1 MISRLSQFKAVHVLI
16 AYSLGLSQAFAQP
29 IQTDGQILRSLPKPP
44 PPLER
49 ELEFKIE
56 ADKLNDI
63 TSGGEE
69 VLIYKVKISGNTIF
83 SEQELVEQLGDV
95 VGRWFDF
102 SQIQAMANHLSNYY
116 RDRGYSFAKVYIPKQ
131 SVSDRVLE
139 FVVLEGKYGEIRS
152 IGDEKYQA
160 FIKKRLSTLKSGEV
174 INGPELERIFL
185 KLGDV
190 PGVRVIPVLRP
201 GRLIGSGDLDVRV
214 VEDDLEANYVAVDNQ
229 GSRLSGIN
237 RVSAGIFVPSI
248 FGLPGHQL
256 RLSATATNK
265 DLEVYSIGYGWQLFN
280 TDARIR
286 LDYTDVT
293 YDLRDSTDQRFNG
306 DTKIY
311 RATVTNNL
319 FRSQLRNLVLQ
330 YGYQERDAF
339 SSVADTPV
347 SDGVF
352 RTFPISLGFYLSDNF
367 MSGGSFSGSFTY
379 TRGRVQD
386 SLNTNTELKPR
397 WSKYALDVTRSQ
409 KLGSNLNAT
418 FLFSGQTAEDPIMD
432 SSEQMS
438 LGGTRGVRAY
448 PSGEGSFTRAYVSQI
463 ELQYRLG
470 FTQPYIFMDHGKGSA
485 LQESEPND
493 REIGGYGFG
502 LRAEKAGWSFD
513 AHIAHKRGSGISTSD
528 VKFDDPV
535 FQLSLRKRF

>member
-83 SEQELVEQLGDV
+83 SDQELIEQLGDV
-95 VGRWFDF
+95 VGLWFDF

-190 PGVRVIPVLRP
+190 PGVRIIPVLRP

-237 RVSAGIFVPSI
+237 RVSAGIFVPST
-248 FGLPGHQL
+248 FG
-256 RLSATATNK
+256 
-265 DLEVYSIGYGWQLFN
+265 
-280 TDARIR
+280 
-286 LDYTDVT
+286 
-293 YDLRDSTDQRFNG
+293 
-306 DTKIY
+306 
-311 RATVTNNL
+311 
-319 FRSQLRNLVLQ
+319 
-330 YGYQERDAF
+330 
-339 SSVADTPV
+339 
-347 SDGVF
+347 
-352 RTFPISLGFYLSDNF
+352 
-367 MSGGSFSGSFTY
+367 
-379 TRGRVQD
+379 
-386 SLNTNTELKPR
+386 
-397 WSKYALDVTRSQ
+397 
-409 KLGSNLNAT
+409 
-418 FLFSGQTAEDPIMD
+418 
-432 SSEQMS
+432 
-438 LGGTRGVRAY
+438 
-448 PSGEGSFTRAYVSQI
+448 
-463 ELQYRLG
+463 
-470 FTQPYIFMDHGKGSA
+470 
-485 LQESEPND
+485 
-493 REIGGYGFG
+493 
-502 LRAEKAGWSFD
+502 
-513 AHIAHKRGSGISTSD
+513 
-528 VKFDDPV
+528 
-535 FQLSLRKRF
+535 